1 MCSDRNRLRV
11 FSFKKTVKPHF
22 ALALTRPPAPHV
34 VSASRWRFW
43 QEDEQCI
50 RRYNCSP
57 RVSIS
62 NFAVGALLVT
72 LTLPCLPRLYQL
84 AVYPG
89 NPTPYDSIRRRIEL
103 NDATF
108 QSYPLE

>member
-22 ALALTRPPAPHV
+22 ALALTRPPAPRV

-84 AVYPG
+84 TVLSRQP
-89 NPTPYDSIRRRIEL
+89 NSIRRRIEL